1 MTFGAELAA
10 HVPELRAHAE
20 SRMLST
26 WRIET
31 RVEEYDP
38 KVGENITLTT
48 DLFTTRGRLKAT
60 RSFGNLTQD
69 AGARTA
75 ITVTRELHIPIDSP
89 EVPPNA
95 WAVCIAID
103 PTSDPTLLGAE
114 VQFDGP
120 VPGDQSTARRMQVKE
135 VVT

>member
-1 MTFGAELAA
+1 MLGHDLAA
-10 HVPELRAHAE
+10 ALPELRAHAE

-31 RVEEYDP
+31 RVTEYDRT
-38 KVGENITLTT
+38 VGENVTITTE
-48 DLFTTRGRLKAT
+48 LFVTKGRLKAT

-89 EVPPNA
+89 EVPANA

-103 PTSDPTLLGAE
+103 PTSDPTILGAE

-120 VPGDQSTARRMQVKE
+120 VPGDQATARRMQVKE